1 MAEKKNKISD
11 KDKAEWDQIV
21 SRPVDGQADAFLK
34 AFIEEFQGKVEVVL
48 DIAEKFKKFL
58 LRKDDVDLAE
68 NEAHYFLEKLGEPV
82 TVKTLRD
89 FLKDIDLDN
98 NRRLSF
104 LEYALYKFPHSATE
118 FFVGL
123 RTVRPGGSEALDRA
137 IAAYRA
143 VLKQKADRESK
154 MEDLRKEAA
163 KGGVKGKTAGATL
176 AQMEQEDQLA
186 MNKAEITA
194 AASKRKAEKEAKDDP
209 HTLEMKRIAQKKKEE
224 DDEKKKKADDSRAR
238 LAAKAAAFNPNS
250 AKEVV
255 SSIAQKDSKLNKV
268 QTKGDTNT
276 TVQNLKLPRE
286 LNTKR
291 GSLTHVDAPKDGV
304 SDSVKEAFKKDRE
317 EEKKRAAELAGKD

>member
-1 MAEKKNKISD
+1 MAEKKAAAKISD
-11 KDKAEWDQIV
+11 KDKKEWDEIV
-21 SRPVDGQADAFLK
+21 ARPVDGQADAFLK

-163 KGGVKGKTAGATL
+163 KGGVKGKTAQATL
-176 AQMEQEDQLA
+176 NQMEQEDQLA

-194 AASKRKAEKEAKDDP
+194 AATKRKAEKEAKDDP

-224 DDEKKKKADDSRAR
+224 EEEKQKKKEESRAR

-255 SSIAQKDSKLNKV
+255 SSIGSNTKLNKV
-268 QTKGDTNT
+268 ETKGEKNT
-276 TVQNLKLPRE
+276 TVESLKLPRE
-286 LNTKR
+286 LANKR
-291 GSLTHVDAPKDGV
+291 GSLVKVAAPKDGV
-304 SDSVKEAFKKDRE
+304 SDSVKEAFRKDRE
-317 EEKKRAAELAGKD
+317 DEKKRALSGKD